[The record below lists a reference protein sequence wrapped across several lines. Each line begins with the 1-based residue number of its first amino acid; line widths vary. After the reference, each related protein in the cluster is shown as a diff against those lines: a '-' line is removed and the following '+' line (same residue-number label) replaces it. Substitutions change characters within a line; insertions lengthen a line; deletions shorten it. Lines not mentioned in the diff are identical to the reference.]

1 MKGSVAMASKI
12 LTKNTLPP
20 VVRRLRKQGKRVS
33 FTNGTFDILHLGHV
47 TYLQKA
53 RTFAD
58 VLIVGVNTD
67 RSVKTYKEPN
77 RPVNS
82 QQDRIKVL
90 TALACVD
97 YAMLFDDPTPL
108 KLILEIKPDV
118 LVKGADWTI
127 KDIVGAQEVLSWGGK
142 VKRIPL
148 VKGRS
153 STRIIKALNLTGPC
167 LKSHSRN
174 D

>member
-1 MKGSVAMASKI
+1 MTASKI
-12 LTKNTLPP
+12 LTKNKLSGT
-20 VVRRLRKQGKRVS
+20 VRRLKAQGKRVA

-67 RSVKTYKEPN
+67 RSVKTYKDPN

-82 QQDRIKVL
+82 QQDRIQVL
-90 TALACVD
+90 TALACVN
-97 YAMLFDDPTPL
+97 YAILFKEPTPL
-108 KLILEIKPDV
+108 KLIQKIKPEV
-118 LVKGADWTI
+118 LVKGADWAI
-127 KDIVGAQEVLSWGGK
+127 KDIVGARDVLSWDGK

-153 STRIIKALNLTGPC
+153 STRVIKI
-167 LKSHSRN
+167 LKLA
-174 D
+174 

>member
-1 MKGSVAMASKI
+1 MISKI
-12 LTKNTLPP
+12 LTQRDLLKT
-20 VVRRLRKQGKRVS
+20 VRRLRARGRRIA

-53 RTFAD
+53 KAAAD

-67 RSVKTYKEPN
+67 RSVKTYKDPS
-77 RPVNS
+77 RPVNP

-90 TALACVD
+90 TALSCVD
-97 YAMLFDDPTPL
+97 YAILFDEPTPL
-108 KLILEIKPDV
+108 RLIKQMKPNV
-118 LVKGADWTI
+118 LVKGADWAI
-127 KDIVGAQEVLSWGGK
+127 KDIVGAKEVMSWGGK

-153 STRIIKALNLTGPC
+153 STRVIKL
-167 LKSHSRN
+167 LKLA
-174 D
+174 

>member
-1 MKGSVAMASKI
+1 MASKI
-12 LTKNTLPP
+12 LTKNKLSAA
-20 VVRRLRKQGKRVS
+20 VRRLKAQGKRIA

-67 RSVKTYKEPN
+67 RSVRTYKDPN

-90 TALACVD
+90 TALACR
-97 YAMLFDDPTPL
+97 LCRPF
-108 KLILEIKPDV
+108 
-118 LVKGADWTI
+118 
-127 KDIVGAQEVLSWGGK
+127 Q
-142 VKRIPL
+142 
-148 VKGRS
+148 
-153 STRIIKALNLTGPC
+153 
-167 LKSHSRN
+167 
-174 D
+174 

>member
-1 MKGSVAMASKI
+1 MASKI
-12 LTKNTLPP
+12 LTKNKLPAM
-20 VVRRLRKQGKRVS
+20 VQRLKAQGKRVA

-47 TYLQKA
+47 TYLQRA
-53 RTFAD
+53 RAFAD

-67 RSVKTYKEPN
+67 RSVRTYKDPD
-77 RPVNS
+77 RPVNP

-97 YAMLFDDPTPL
+97 YAILFNDPTPL
-108 KLILEIKPDV
+108 ELIKEIKPDV
-118 LVKGADWTI
+118 LVKGADWAI
-127 KDIVGAQEVLSWGGK
+127 KDIVGTREVLSWGGK

-153 STRIIKALNLTGPC
+153 STRIIKVLKLASPC
-167 LKSHSRN
+167 LKSHFQN
-174 D
+174 G

>member
-1 MKGSVAMASKI
+1 MAAKIRTQSSLSVA
-12 LTKNTLPP
+12 
-20 VVRRLRKQGKRVS
+20 VRRLKAQGKRIA

-53 RTFAD
+53 RATAD

-67 RSVKTYKEPN
+67 RSVKTYKDPS
-77 RPVNS
+77 RPINP

-97 YAMLFDDPTPL
+97 YAILFNDPTPL
-108 KLILEIKPDV
+108 RLIKQIRPDV
-118 LVKGADWTI
+118 LVKGADWAI
-127 KDIVGAQEVLSWGGK
+127 KDIVGAREVLAWGGK
-142 VKRIPL
+142 VRRIPL

-153 STRIIKALNLTGPC
+153 SSRVIKL
-167 LKSHSRN
+167 LKLG
-174 D
+174 

>member
-1 MKGSVAMASKI
+1 MASKI
-12 LTKNTLPP
+12 LTKNKLAAI
-20 VVRRLRKQGKRVS
+20 VRRLKAQDKRVA

-53 RTFAD
+53 RAFAD

-67 RSVKTYKEPN
+67 HSVKTYKAPN
-77 RPVNS
+77 RPVNP

-97 YAMLFDDPTPL
+97 YAILFNDPTPF
-108 KLILEIKPDV
+108 KLIKEIKPDV
-118 LVKGADWTI
+118 LVKGADWAI
-127 KDIVGAQEVLSWGGK
+127 KDIAGAREVLSWGGQ

-148 VKGRS
+148 IKGRS
-153 STRIIKALNLTGPC
+153 STRV
-167 LKSHSRN
+167 LKILKLA
-174 D
+174 

>member
-1 MKGSVAMASKI
+1 MASKI
-12 LTKNTLPP
+12 LTKNTLSAI
-20 VVRRLRKQGKRVS
+20 VLRLKARGKRVA

-67 RSVKTYKEPN
+67 RSVKTYKDPN
-77 RPVNS
+77 RPVNP
-82 QQDRIKVL
+82 QQDRIRVL

-97 YAMLFDDPTPL
+97 YAILFDDPTPL
-108 KLILEIKPDV
+108 KLITEIKPNV
-118 LVKGADWTI
+118 LVKGADWAV
-127 KDIVGAQEVLSWGGK
+127 KDIVGAREVLSWGGK

-148 VKGRS
+148 VTGRS
-153 STRIIKALNLTGPC
+153 STRVIKI
-167 LKSHSRN
+167 LKLA
-174 D
+174 

>member
-1 MKGSVAMASKI
+1 MASKI
-12 LTKNTLPP
+12 LTKNSL
-20 VVRRLRKQGKRVS
+20 VRTVCRLRSEGKSVA

-53 RTFAD
+53 RQAAD

-67 RSVKTYKEPN
+67 RSVKTYKDPG
-77 RPVNS
+77 RPVNPE
-82 QQDRIKVL
+82 QDRIRVL

-97 YAMLFDDPTPL
+97 YAILFNDPTPI
-108 KLILEIKPDV
+108 KLIRTIRPDV
-118 LVKGADWTI
+118 LVKGADWAI
-127 KDIVGAQEVLSWGGK
+127 KDIVGAKEVMSWGGR

-153 STRIIKALNLTGPC
+153 STRVIKL
-167 LKSHSRN
+167 LKLA
-174 D
+174 

>member
-1 MKGSVAMASKI
+1 MAPKI
-12 LTKNTLPP
+12 LTKKQLSAA
-20 VVRRLRKQGKRVS
+20 VRRLKAKGKRVA

-53 RTFAD
+53 RSFAD

-67 RSVKTYKEPN
+67 RSVKTYKDPS
-77 RPVNS
+77 RPVNPE
-82 QQDRIKVL
+82 QDRIKVL

-97 YAMLFDDPTPL
+97 HAILFDEPTPL

-118 LVKGADWTI
+118 LVKGADWAI
-127 KDIVGAQEVLSWGGK
+127 KDIVGAREVLSWGGK

-153 STRIIKALNLTGPC
+153 SSRVIKI
-167 LKSHSRN
+167 LKLA
-174 D
+174 

>member
-1 MKGSVAMASKI
+1 MASKI
-12 LTKNTLPP
+12 LTKNKLSA
-20 VVRRLRKQGKRVS
+20 VVRRLKAQGKRIA

-53 RTFAD
+53 RAFAD

-67 RSVKTYKEPN
+67 RSVKTYKDPN
-77 RPVNS
+77 RPVNPE
-82 QQDRIKVL
+82 QDRLKVL

-97 YAMLFDDPTPL
+97 YAILFNEPTPL
-108 KLILEIKPDV
+108 KLIEAIRPEV
-118 LVKGADWTI
+118 LVKGADWSI
-127 KDIVGAQEVLSWGGK
+127 KDIVGAREVLAWGGK

-153 STRIIKALNLTGPC
+153 STRVIKI
-167 LKSHSRN
+167 LKLA
-174 D
+174 

>member
-1 MKGSVAMASKI
+1 MASKI
-12 LTKNTLPP
+12 LTQNTLSSA
-20 VVRRLRKQGKRVS
+20 VRRLKAQGKKIA

-53 RTFAD
+53 RISAD

-67 RSVKTYKEPN
+67 RSVKTYKDPS
-77 RPVNS
+77 RPVNPE
-82 QQDRIKVL
+82 QDRIKVL

-97 YAMLFDDPTPL
+97 FAILFNDPTPL
-108 KLILEIKPDV
+108 KLIQQIKPDV
-118 LVKGADWTI
+118 LVKGADWAI
-127 KDIVGAQEVLSWGGK
+127 KDIVGAREVLGWGGK

-153 STRIIKALNLTGPC
+153 STRVIRI
-167 LKSHSRN
+167 LKLG
-174 D
+174 

>member
-1 MKGSVAMASKI
+1 MTRDFAAMMVPKI
-12 LTKNTLPP
+12 LTQKKLAST
-20 VVRRLRKQGKRVS
+20 VRRLKSQGKRIA

-53 RTFAD
+53 RAAGD

-67 RSVKTYKEPN
+67 RSVKTYKDPN
-77 RPVNS
+77 RPVNP
-82 QQDRIKVL
+82 QQDRLKVL

-97 YAMLFDDPTPL
+97 YAVLFNDPTPL
-108 KLILEIKPDV
+108 KLIRKIQPAV
-118 LVKGADWTI
+118 LVKGADWAI
-127 KDIVGAQEVLSWGGK
+127 KDIVGAREVLAKGGK

-153 STRIIKALNLTGPC
+153 STRVIKI
-167 LKSHSRN
+167 LKLA
-174 D
+174 

>member
-1 MKGSVAMASKI
+1 MPCKI
-12 LTKNTLPP
+12 LIRSKLSAA
-20 VVRRLRKQGKRVS
+20 VRRLKAQGKRIA

-53 RTFAD
+53 RGSAD

-67 RSVKTYKEPN
+67 RSVKTYKDPS
-77 RPVNS
+77 RPVNPE
-82 QQDRIKVL
+82 QDRIKVL

-97 YAMLFDDPTPL
+97 YAILFNDPTPL
-108 KLILEIKPDV
+108 KLIESIKPDV
-118 LVKGADWTI
+118 LVKGADWAI
-127 KDIVGAQEVLSWGGK
+127 KDIVGAREVLARGGK

-153 STRIIKALNLTGPC
+153 STRVIKI
-167 LKSHSRN
+167 LKLA
-174 D
+174 